1 MAVAVAGGG
10 GGSGLAI
17 ISGEKLSPT
26 AFAAAPSGPAALAAR
41 RRFGTKVSYTL
52 NLAASVR
59 FTVVHLQPG
68 RRAKGSRCVKATR
81 RNRRARRCTVP
92 VTIRGSFTLPARAGA
107 NSFRFTGRLGARKLT
122 PGSYRLIATPLISA
136 KPGRPASA
144 SFRII
149 R

>member
-1 MAVAVAGGG
+1 M
-10 GGSGLAI
+10 
-17 ISGEKLSPT
+17 
-26 AFAAAPSGPAALAAR
+26 
-41 RRFGTKVSYTL
+41 
-52 NLAASVR
+52 R